1 MDTKHTIDQLLSRLV
16 VDVDNMNAFIFS
28 LQEMLD
34 SKSENVTI
42 TQTLPDGN
50 TKEISVPSFGY
61 MKGKIDDVNT
71 NFETL
76 VSANDDVIGIKSA
89 NGDVR
94 KFELK
99 KVSKLIQELEEVSNT
114 SVAIPTEFGVKNN
127 WFFESFL
134 NPLLFVSIDV
144 QSILTDDIDQFQ
156 VKRLIINS
164 INDDEL
170 TFFNDTY
177 LNNNTIDLDE
187 ARATLE
193 ERGIDFFEDDNIV
206 PMTTAVN
213 RFKGS
218 FDCLRIMEEDVEQVI
233 VATGKTVTIN
243 RRRYK
248 LSTLTYTDVLDETQ
262 NTRILAEGDVLITD
276 LDSEYAVVSVNKT
289 DTEVVLERI
298 FGIEPI
304 TIGANVLRMKP
315 VKYREPELQ
324 VNVGF
329 NEHEIIFI
337 KPVSKV
343 QNLTIDDYSNGF
355 GVYSNDLTI
364 TLEDESK
371 STLENYY
378 NNFVADFGMILLS
391 AAKEK
396 KIPAIV
402 AEGPDAP
409 VVDASNFKV
418 IQIDTHI
425 KEDEDENEIKN
436 QVAEKENLKVRV
448 KENLKK
454 IDDLKA
460 QLNYT
465 EKSQSD
471 KNRINKKIT
480 SAINKKATLQSQL
493 SSTVRDLTTKLST
506 TPAFIRTAKYR
517 VRGFWPIPD
526 AKDSKF
532 GSQEVVQF
540 RIRYRYLS
548 KKGTAPNAT
557 QSRIKQSDNT
567 DSIALFSPWTEILS
581 KPRTKVLDETTGL
594 YKWADENLSSAESVN
609 PNQLDLPIRKG
620 ETLEFQIKSLS
631 EAGWP
636 DNAVESEWSTAVQIP
651 FPESIQSSEEA
662 SVVSQRLFAE
672 EARLDF
678 EDELTARGLDLH
690 LKNQFTTGER
700 FFAHQSKDIASGFFT
715 TEGNIIDLFE
725 KIKTLELTVE
735 SLQQAIVLD
744 VGVIKVSVID
754 DQGNVSEVKNGDT
767 LTLFAGYYRD
777 QIKDTSGTSVVY
789 NDGRI
794 ITKQYSISIEN
805 KSATKLELITLLKGG
820 IEQPVVDSDPIS
832 NPESDYHINR
842 RYDLVPMSINS
853 AVNADSRGYYI
864 HPAGFQSQQVNSQFI
879 HSRFKN
885 YGLST
890 NMYDY
895 YPLGGLGWANATTNQ
910 TLTAYDGQTLGSDI
924 VPLNGNSYVPFRP
937 GESNNLVIPHGGTNS
952 DVWIGTTNGSAVPQ
966 GFGYLTE
973 FCIHKDHPDIQGL
986 AAGLDVSSLASS
998 ADRQDLFGP
1007 FVAGTNQEYLPFAHA
1022 PFMETSVNEQTGVLG
1037 NNYNIQANRQTPSE
1051 ATSAIMSTNND
1062 FPIKLGF
1069 TPNDEYLIGKYTCG
1083 SYLYMFPNNYNDIS
1097 VDGNHPVLS
1106 TKVIAAGSENAINI
1120 PVLFQYRCSDKLS
1133 FIGGFRTSETLK
1145 NIKYSKKI
1153 GIDIFVKDDV
1163 PFSFD
1168 IEVSTQYKKETTL
1181 DSPIV
1186 PSRGAVSVTF

>member
-1 MDTKHTIDQLLSRLV
+1 METKHTIEALLSRLV
-16 VDVDNMNAFIFS
+16 VDVDNMNSFIYS
-28 LQEMLD
+28 LQKMLD

-42 TQTLPDGN
+42 TQTLEDGT
-50 TKEISVPSFGY
+50 TKEINVPSFGY
-61 MKGKIDDVNT
+61 MKSKIDNVNT

-76 VSANDDVIGIKSA
+76 VSANNDVIGIKSS

-99 KVSKLIQELEEVSNT
+99 KVSKLLQELEEVSNT
-114 SVAIPTEFGVKNN
+114 NVAIPTSFGIKNN

-164 INDDEL
+164 VDDDDL
-170 TFFNDTY
+170 TFFADNY
-177 LNNNTIDLDE
+177 LNNNTIDLNE

-193 ERGIDFFEDDNIV
+193 EQGIDFFEDDNIV
-206 PMTTAVN
+206 QMDTAVN
-213 RFKGS
+213 RFKGT
-218 FDCLRIMEEDVEQVI
+218 FDCLRIMEEDVDQVI
-233 VATGKTVTIN
+233 VATGETVTVN

-248 LSTLTYTDVLDETQ
+248 LSSLNYTDILDNAN
-262 NTRILAEGDVLITD
+262 NTRILSEGDVLITD
-276 LDSEYAVVSVNKT
+276 LDSEYKVVSVNKT

-298 FGIEPI
+298 FGVEPI
-304 TIGANVLRMKP
+304 TIGADVLRMKP
-315 VKYREPELQ
+315 VKYRTPELQ

-329 NEHEIIFI
+329 NEREIIFI
-337 KPVSKV
+337 KPVSKA

-355 GVYSNDLTI
+355 GVFSNNLTI
-364 TLEDESK
+364 TLEDESE
-371 STLENYY
+371 STLEEYY

-396 KIPAIV
+396 KIPAIL
-402 AEGPDAP
+402 AETPDAP
-409 VVDASNFKV
+409 VVDASNFEV
-418 IQIDTHI
+418 VQIDSHI
-425 KEDEDENEIKN
+425 KEDEDEEEIKN

-454 IDDLKA
+454 IDDLRA
-460 QLNYT
+460 QLNDT
-465 EKSQSD
+465 EKSTSE
-471 KNRINKKIT
+471 KNRIDKKIA
-480 SAINKKATLQSQL
+480 SSIKEKATIQSQL
-493 SSTVRDLTTKLST
+493 SSTVRELTTKLST
-506 TPAFIRTAKYR
+506 TPAFNRTSKYR
-517 VRGFWPIPD
+517 VRGFWPIPE
-526 AKDSKF
+526 AKDSVS
-532 GSQEVVQF
+532 GSQNVVQF
-540 RIRYRYLS
+540 KIRYRYLS
-548 KKGTAPNAT
+548 KKGSAPNAT
-557 QSRIKQSDNT
+557 QSRIRQADDT
-567 DSIALFSPWTEILS
+567 DSIALFSPWTEITT
-581 KPRTKVLDETTGL
+581 KPRTRVLDETTGL
-594 YKWADENLSSAESVN
+594 YTWSTEDLSSAEEVN
-609 PNQLDLPIRKG
+609 PNQLDLSIRKG
-620 ETLEFQIKSLS
+620 ETLEFQIKSIS

-636 DNAVESEWSTAVQIP
+636 DNAAESEWSTPVQVP
-651 FPESIQSSEEA
+651 FPESIESAEEA
-662 SVVSQRLFAE
+662 SVISQRLFAE

-690 LKNQFTTGER
+690 LGNQFTTGER
-700 FFAHQSKDIASGFFT
+700 FFAHKANDIASGFFT

-735 SLQQAIVLD
+735 SLEQALALD
-744 VGVIKVSVID
+744 TGVIKVSVID
-754 DQGNVSEVKNGDT
+754 NEGNVSEVKNGDT
-767 LTLFAGYYRD
+767 LNLFAGYYRD

-805 KSATKLELITLLKGG
+805 TSATKLELITLLKGG
-820 IEQPVVDSDPIS
+820 IEQPVITSDPIS
-832 NPESDYHINR
+832 NPDSDYHINR

-853 AVNADSRGYYI
+853 AVEADSREYYI
-864 HPAGFQSQQVNSQFI
+864 HPAGFQSQQVNSQYI

-890 NMYDY
+890 DMYDY
-895 YPLGGLGWANATTNQ
+895 YPLGGLGWASAVTNQ
-910 TLTAYDGQTLGSDI
+910 TPNAYDGQTIGSNV
-924 VPLNGNSYVPFRP
+924 VPLQGNMYVPFRP
-937 GESNNLVIPHGGTNS
+937 GESNNSIIPHGGTNS
-952 DVWIGTTNGSAVPQ
+952 DVWLGTTNTTAVPQ
-966 GFGYLTE
+966 GFGYITE
-973 FCIHKDHPDIQGL
+973 FCIHKDHPDLQAL
-986 AAGLDVSSLASS
+986 APNLNVGTSASS
-998 ADRQDLFGP
+998 RQNLFGP
-1007 FVAGTNQEYLPFAHA
+1007 YVAGTNQEYLPFAHA

-1037 NNYNIQANRQTPSE
+1037 NNYNIQANRQTPTE
-1051 ATSAIMSTNND
+1051 ATSASNSTNND

-1069 TPNDEYLIGKYTCG
+1069 APNDEFLIGKYTCG
-1083 SYLYMFPNNYNDIS
+1083 SYLYMFPNNYKDIS

-1106 TKVIAAGSENAINI
+1106 TKAIVNGSENAVNI

-1168 IEVSTQYKKETTL
+1168 IEVSTQYKKETTI

-1186 PSRGAVSVTF
+1186 PSRGAVPVTF

>member
-1 MDTKHTIDQLLSRLV
+1 
-16 VDVDNMNAFIFS
+16 
-28 LQEMLD
+28 MLD

-42 TQTLPDGN
+42 TQTLGDGT

-61 MKGKIDDVNT
+61 MKSKIDNVT
-71 NFETL
+71 MNFETL
-76 VSANDDVIGIKSA
+76 LSANNDVIGIKSA

-99 KVSKLIQELEEVSNT
+99 KVSKLIQELEEVANT
-114 SVAIPTEFGVKNN
+114 SVAIPTSFGVKNN

-164 INDDEL
+164 IDDDQIE
-170 TFFNDTY
+170 FFSTNY

-187 ARATLE
+187 AISTLE
-193 ERGIDFFEDDNIV
+193 EQGIDVFEDDNIV
-206 PMTTAVN
+206 QMATAVN

-218 FDCLRIMEEDVEQVI
+218 FDCLRIMEEDVDQVI
-233 VATGKTVTIN
+233 IATGKTVTIN

-248 LSTLTYTDVLDETQ
+248 LSTLKYTDVLDDIQ
-262 NTRILAEGDVLITD
+262 NTRMLAEGDVLITD
-276 LDSEYAVVSVNKT
+276 LDSEYRVLSVNKT

-304 TIGANVLRMKP
+304 TIGADILRIKP
-315 VKYREPELQ
+315 VRYRAPELH

-329 NEHEIIFI
+329 NERAIIFI
-337 KPVSKV
+337 KPVSKA
-343 QNLTIDDYSNGF
+343 QNLTIDEYSNGF

-364 TLEDESK
+364 TLEDESE
-371 STLENYY
+371 STLESYY

-402 AEGPDAP
+402 AVGPDAP
-409 VVDASNFKV
+409 IVDASNFKV
-418 IQIDTHI
+418 VQIDTHI
-425 KEDEDENEIKN
+425 KEDEDEVEIQN

-448 KENLKK
+448 KENLKQ

-460 QLNYT
+460 QLNDT
-465 EKSQSD
+465 DKSQSE
-471 KNRINKKIT
+471 KNRIDKKI
-480 SAINKKATLQSQL
+480 SSSIKQKATLQSQL

-506 TPAFIRTAKYR
+506 TPAFNRSAKYK
-517 VRGFWPIPD
+517 VRGFWPMPEP
-526 AKDSKF
+526 KDSKF
-532 GSQEVVQF
+532 GSQAVVQF
-540 RIRYRYLS
+540 KIRYRYLS

-557 QSRIKQSDNT
+557 QSRIKQADDT
-567 DSIALFSPWTEILS
+567 DSIALFSPWTEILTKS
-581 KPRTKVLDETTGL
+581 RTKKLNETTGL
-594 YKWADENLSSAESVN
+594 YEWSTEDLSSAESVN
-609 PNQLDLPIRKG
+609 PNQLDLSIRKG

-636 DNAVESEWSTAVQIP
+636 DNAVESDWSIPVQIP
-651 FPESIQSSEEA
+651 FPEEIQSSEEA
-662 SVVSQRLFAE
+662 SVISQRLFAE

-678 EDELTARGLDLH
+678 EDELTSRGLDLH
-690 LKNQFTTGER
+690 LGSQFTTGER

-735 SLQQAIVLD
+735 SLEQALALD
-744 VGVIKVSVID
+744 TGIIKVSVVD
-754 DQGNVSEVKNGDT
+754 DQGNVSEIKNGDT

-805 KSATKLELITLLKGG
+805 TSATKLELITLLKGG
-820 IEQPVVDSDPIS
+820 IEQPVLDSDTVA
-832 NPESDYHINR
+832 NPDSDYHVNR

-853 AVNADSRGYYI
+853 AVDADSREYYI
-864 HPAGFQSQQVNSQFI
+864 HPAGFQSQQVNSQFV

-890 NMYDY
+890 DMYDY
-895 YPLGGLGWANATTNQ
+895 YPLGGLLWATGSNNQ
-910 TLTAYDGQTLGSDI
+910 SITAYDGQTIGSKI
-924 VPLNGNSYVPFRP
+924 VPLNGNVYVPFRP
-937 GESNNLVIPHGGTNS
+937 GESNNAVIPHGGTNA
-952 DVWIGTTNGSAVPQ
+952 DVWIGTTNLSAVPQ
-966 GFGYLTE
+966 GFGYITE
-973 FCIHKDHPDIQGL
+973 FSIHKDHPDLQGL
-986 AAGLDVSSLASS
+986 SAGLDVSAPASFVN
-998 ADRQDLFGP
+998 RQDLFGP
-1007 FVAGTNQEYLPFAHA
+1007 YVAGTNQEYLPFAHA
-1022 PFMETSVNEQTGVLG
+1022 PFIETSVNEQTGVLG
-1037 NNYNIQANRQTPSE
+1037 NKYNIQANRETASE
-1051 ATSAIMSTNND
+1051 ATSAATSNNND

-1069 TPNDEYLIGKYTCG
+1069 APNDEYLIGKYTCG
-1083 SYLYMFPNNYNDIS
+1083 SYLYMFPNDYKDIS
-1097 VDGNHPVLS
+1097 VEGNHPTLS
-1106 TKVIAAGSENAINI
+1106 SKSITNGSNNALNI

-1153 GIDIFVKDDV
+1153 GIDIFIKDAV

-1186 PSRGAVSVTF
+1186 PSRGAVPVTF

>member
-1 MDTKHTIDQLLSRLV
+1 METKHTIDALLSRLV
-16 VDVDNMNAFIFS
+16 VDVDNMNAFIYS
-28 LQEMLD
+28 LQKMLD

-42 TQTLPDGN
+42 TQTLVDGT
-50 TKEISVPSFGY
+50 TKEINVPSFGY
-61 MKGKIDDVNT
+61 MKSKIDNVNT

-76 VSANDDVIGIKSA
+76 VSANDDVIGIRSA

-99 KVSKLIQELEEVSNT
+99 KVSKLIQELEQVANT
-114 SVAIPTEFGVKNN
+114 SVAIPTSFGVKNN

-144 QSILTDDIDQFQ
+144 QSILTDDIDRFS

-164 INDDEL
+164 IDDDEL

-206 PMTTAVN
+206 DMATSVN

-218 FDCLRIMEEDVEQVI
+218 FDCLRIMEEDVDQVI
-233 VATGKTVTIN
+233 VATGETVTIN

-248 LSTLTYTDVLDETQ
+248 LSTLKYTDVLDEVQ
-262 NTRILAEGDVLITD
+262 NTRNLAEGDVLITD
-276 LDSEYAVVSVNKT
+276 LDSEYRVVSVNKT

-304 TIGANVLRMKP
+304 TIGADVLRMKP
-315 VKYREPELQ
+315 VKYRAPELH

-329 NEHEIIFI
+329 NEREIIFI
-337 KPVSKV
+337 KPISKA

-364 TLEDESK
+364 TLEDESE

-418 IQIDTHI
+418 VQVDTHI
-425 KEDEDENEIKN
+425 KEDEDEVEIKN

-454 IDDLKA
+454 IEDLKA
-460 QLNYT
+460 QLNDT
-465 EKSQSD
+465 DKSTSE
-471 KNRINKKIT
+471 KNRINKKISSSIT
-480 SAINKKATLQSQL
+480 EKATLQSQL

-506 TPAFIRTAKYR
+506 TPAFNRTAKYK
-517 VRGFWPIPD
+517 VRGFWPMPE

-532 GSQEVVQF
+532 GAQEVVQF
-540 RIRYRYLS
+540 KIRYRYLS

-557 QSRIKQSDNT
+557 QSLIKQADST
-567 DSIALFSPWTEILS
+567 DSIALFSPWTEVLT

-594 YKWADENLSSAESVN
+594 YKWATEDLSSAEAVN
-609 PNQLDLPIRKG
+609 PNQLDISIRKG

-636 DNAVESEWSTAVQIP
+636 DNAVESEWSTAVQVP
-651 FPESIQSSEEA
+651 FPEEIQSSEEA
-662 SVVSQRLFAE
+662 SVISQRLFAE

-678 EDELTARGLDLH
+678 EDELTSRGLDLH
-690 LKNQFTTGER
+690 LGSQFTTGER
-700 FFAHQSKDIASGFFT
+700 FFAHQAKDIASGFFT
-715 TEGNIIDLFE
+715 SEGNIVDLFE
-725 KIKTLELTVE
+725 KIKTLELTVA
-735 SLQQAIVLD
+735 SLEQALALD
-744 VGVIKVSVID
+744 AGVIKISVID

-794 ITKQYSISIEN
+794 ITKQYVISIEN
-805 KSATKLELITLLKGG
+805 TSATKLELITLLKGG
-820 IEQPVVDSDPIS
+820 IEQPVDASDPIS
-832 NPESDYHINR
+832 NPDSDYHVNR

-853 AVNADSRGYYI
+853 AVEADSRGYYI
-864 HPAGFQSQQVNSQFI
+864 HPAGFQSQQVNSQYI

-890 NMYDY
+890 SMYDF
-895 YPLGGLGWANATTNQ
+895 YPLGGSSWPTASINQ
-910 TLTAYDGQTLGSDI
+910 SPTAYDGQLIGLKR
-924 VPLNGNSYVPFRP
+924 VPLNGNMYVPFRP
-937 GESNNLVIPHGGTNS
+937 GESNNAVIPHGGTNS
-952 DVWIGTTNGSAVPQ
+952 DVWIGTTDGGAVPQ
-966 GFGYLTE
+966 GFGYITE
-973 FCIHKDHPDIQGL
+973 FCIHKSHPDLQGL
-986 AAGLDVSSLASS
+986 TSSLDVSLPGSFA
-998 ADRQDLFGP
+998 ARQNLFGP
-1007 FVAGTNQEYLPFAHA
+1007 YVAGTNQEYLPFAHA
-1022 PFMETSVNEQTGVLG
+1022 PFSETSVNEQIGVLG
-1037 NNYNIQANRQTPSE
+1037 NKFNIQATRETANVAAAAAS
-1051 ATSAIMSTNND
+1051 STNND

-1069 TPNDEYLIGKYTCG
+1069 APNDEYLIGKYTCG
-1083 SYLYMFPNNYNDIS
+1083 SYLYMFPNDYKDIS
-1097 VDGNHPVLS
+1097 VDGNHPTLS
-1106 TKVIAAGSENAINI
+1106 TKAIVTGSENSVNI

-1133 FIGGFRTSETLK
+1133 YIGGFRTSETLK

-1186 PSRGAVSVTF
+1186 PSRGAVPVTF